1 MSGFSPGVKS
11 NVRVLFLGI
20 LFDIVLGT
28 TDLKLEKSS
37 LDLNFLGIAQIGFQ
51 NPRVRLNLLGSAIG

>member
-37 LDLNFLGIAQIGFQ
+37 LDLNFLGIAQISFQ
-51 NPRVRLNLLGSAIG
+51 NPRVRLNLLGSAIS